1 MRRAARPPLHAY
13 DLLCFGAMAA
23 VGVGVVL
30 NMGFLQ
36 RSDMLGLGDVAGRMV
51 LMSVLAGLAP
61 PMAVLTANLITK
73 PPPLLFFVALSVG
86 AALYLT
92 TAIAFRL
99 MLPHALT

>member
-1 MRRAARPPLHAY
+1 VRPPLHAY

-51 LMSVLAGLAP
+51 LMAVFAGLAP
-61 PMAVLTANLITK
+61 PAAILTANLVRK
-73 PPPLLFFVALSVG
+73 VSPLLFFIALAAG
-86 AALYLT
+86 AAIYLCE
-92 TAIAFRL
+92 AIAFRL
-99 MLPHALT
+99 MLPHVLT